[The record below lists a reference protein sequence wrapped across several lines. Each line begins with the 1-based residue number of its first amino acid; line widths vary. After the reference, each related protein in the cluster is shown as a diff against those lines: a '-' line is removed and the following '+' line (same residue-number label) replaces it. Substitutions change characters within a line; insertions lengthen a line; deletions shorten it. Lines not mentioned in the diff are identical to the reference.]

1 MNEMTLTQLQEKTRA
16 KFASSGSTY
25 FAIMLATLAVVVLLS
40 NIGASK
46 GVVIGPLFDGF
57 SIITDGGFFLF
68 PLAYILGDVI
78 SEVYGFKAARLAIV
92 VTFLLSAFASLCC
105 LIIIAL
111 PGFDDD
117 FGTSKQAALEGALGP
132 VPLIVLA
139 SLLAFAVGQ
148 TLNAWVLVRLK
159 GRFGERGLV
168 GRLLGSTVVGEF
180 ADTLIFCAIA
190 ASVIGITTF
199 GGFLNYLLFGFLYKT
214 LIEVLFVPVTAM
226 VIRWVKQRE
235 PSYAAS

>member
-1 MNEMTLTQLQEKTRA
+1 MNEKTLTQLQEKARA
-16 KFASSGSTY
+16 KFAASGSTY

-46 GVVIGPLFDGF
+46 GVAIGPIAGDF

-68 PLAYILGDVI
+68 PIAYILGDVI
-78 SEVYGFKAARLAIV
+78 SEVYGFKAARLAIA
-92 VTFLLSAFASLCC
+92 VTFLLSAFASLCY

-111 PGFDDD
+111 PGFEDD
-117 FGTSKQAALEGALGP
+117 FGTVKQAALEGALGP

-148 TLNAWVLVRLK
+148 TLNSWVLVRMKTRL
-159 GRFGERGLV
+159 GERGLV

-214 LIEVLFVPVTAM
+214 LIEVLFVPLTAV
-226 VIRWVKQRE
+226 VIGWIKKRE